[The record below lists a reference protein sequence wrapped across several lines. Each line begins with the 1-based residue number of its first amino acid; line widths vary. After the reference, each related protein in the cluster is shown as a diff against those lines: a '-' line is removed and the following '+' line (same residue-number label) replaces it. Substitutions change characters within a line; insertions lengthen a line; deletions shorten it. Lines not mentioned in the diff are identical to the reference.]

1 MNINMSDSSIVHF
14 KSTTVEAL
22 SSTGK
27 HSPTAYIM
35 GRCIVKA
42 SNNASFKGCHYWIT
56 LADNKKLE
64 KKRTQDVVG
73 FLVLDGNGNR
83 IAYGTGPVEKGDI
96 RVAPTSH

>member
-1 MNINMSDSSIVHF
+1 M
-14 KSTTVEAL
+14 
-22 SSTGK
+22 
-27 HSPTAYIM
+27 
-35 GRCIVKA
+35 KA